1 MAAARFQAYF
11 TENFTLNLD
20 SLGAFLR
27 PGGHTAFQKMLS
39 HLVDDIVPM
48 LCRFPQSGRSFLAQP
63 LRSIEGQNLSERLA
77 ASLAQGDDLREF
89 IVDDYLV
96 LYLVR
101 KRRIYFLAIKHHRQ
115 LSFDLR
121 RFWPS

>member
-1 MAAARFQAYF
+1 MAAARFQAFF
-11 TENFTLNLD
+11 TENFTRNLD
-20 SLGAFLR
+20 SLEAFLQ
-27 PGGHTAFQKMLS
+27 PGGQAAFQKMLS
-39 HLVDDIVPM
+39 RLVDDIAPM

-63 LRSIEGQNLSERLA
+63 VCSIEGQNLVERLS
-77 ASLAQGDDLREF
+77 ASLSQGDDLREF

-101 KRRIYFLAIKHHRQ
+101 QRRIFFLAIKHHRQ

>member
-1 MAAARFQAYF
+1 MAAARFQAFF

-20 SLGAFLR
+20 SLEAYLQ
-27 PGGHTAFQKMLS
+27 PGGQAAFQKMLGR
-39 HLVDDIVPM
+39 LIDDIAPM

-63 LRSIEGQNLSERLA
+63 VHSLEAQHLVERLL
-77 ASLAQGDDLREF
+77 ASLSQDDDLREF
-89 IVDDYLV
+89 IVDDYLA